1 MSPVHVGAGY
11 VDIILYCVV
20 ICGMHK
26 RLVSRPFGRT
36 GSRRDG
42 HDDPGTRPA
51 PRCSSGCMRSYA
63 RGPCS

>member
-1 MSPVHVGAGY
+1 
-11 VDIILYCVV
+11 
-20 ICGMHK
+20 MHK